1 MNFLKRLK
9 DSIGIN
15 RKIGT
20 YTGGVSSLSSAYISL
35 KNKLNL
41 KSTGRSAICIK
52 NKDNKQFNE
61 MVEEINKFLD
71 ARKLDFELTHSTVID
86 HYKYLWFIIAGKTL
100 EDILAA
106 TMLISDTVEQRGFSD
121 ELLAC
126 VFDFNDGNVV
136 QYLIYSY
143 KLHKFYPFVPTDKQ
157 QNQRDHSQELKIMSA
172 VENEVPFEND
182 MSNWYPI
189 WDIPN

>member
-1 MNFLKRLK
+1 MDFLGRLK
-9 DSIGIN
+9 DSIGGN
-15 RKIGT
+15 KKVGT
-20 YTGGVSSLSSAYISL
+20 YTEGVSSLSSAYNSL

-52 NKDNKQFNE
+52 NTNYKQFND
-61 MVEEINKFLD
+61 MVDEINKFLD
-71 ARKLDFELTHSTVID
+71 ARKLDFELTYRTVID
-86 HYKYLWFIIAGKTL
+86 QYNYLWFIIMGKTF

-106 TMLISDTVEQRGFSD
+106 IMSISDTIEQKGFLD
-121 ELLAC
+121 ELLVC
-126 VFDFNDGNVV
+126 VFDFDDDNVV

-143 KLHKFYPFVPTDKQ
+143 KLHKFYPFVPTGKQ
-157 QNQRDHSQELKIMSA
+157 QNQRDHSQELKIMAA
-172 VENEVPFEND
+172 VGNEVPFEST

>member
-1 MNFLKRLK
+1 MDFLGRSK
-9 DSIGIN
+9 DSMGGN
-15 RKIGT
+15 RKVGT
-20 YTGGVSSLSSAYISL
+20 YSDGVSSLSSAYISL

-52 NKDNKQFNE
+52 NMNYKQFND

-71 ARKLDFELTHSTVID
+71 ARKLDFELTYRTVID
-86 HYKYLWFIIAGKTL
+86 QYNYLWFIVVGKTL

-106 TMLISDTVEQRGFSD
+106 IMSISDTIEQKGFSGG
-121 ELLAC
+121 LLVC
-126 VFDFNDGNVV
+126 VFDFDDDNVV

-143 KLHKFYPFVPTDKQ
+143 KLRKFYPFVPAGKQ
-157 QNQRDHSQELKIMSA
+157 QNRRDHSQELKIMAA
-172 VENEVPFEND
+172 VGNEVPFESD

-189 WDIPN
+189 WDIPH